1 MQRKS
6 LSSLKDHSVLD
17 RCAETI
23 KSGRYFRKI
32 SLTLLKEMLRQGEI
46 VTLDAEE
53 YILQEEHPKPPELIV
68 LLEGS
73 LAISSQE
80 HFIMR
85 LNHPGDVVGE
95 ISVIFG
101 NSSSYTDVITEVKSK
116 VVIFPNDLFK
126 VADNDTKVPVAYL
139 IFSHI
144 LAEKLKHTTAQSLM
158 NKNVRTFEETFPAI
172 GILDPDKDFRTKIK
186 TALENEWNKARIFE
200 IESYQDFLDNPLE
213 NHFDFFII
221 DPEKIADETTQ
232 IDSIRNLLEICS
244 SHLAPMLVISQYCKK
259 AENRQLLA
267 ELGVT
272 DFLAKPFS
280 DFDLQH
286 VIARFRKDHFLQK
299 ELERVEIAADTDRL
313 TGLANRRRL
322 DEFLEAMLTL
332 FPEEKQPFSFII
344 ADVDHFKHY
353 NDTHG
358 HQMGDVVL
366 ASVASVFK
374 KRVRRG
380 DLAAR
385 FGGEEF
391 VVILPNCGKKN
402 AILIG
407 EKLRRAIADE
417 KIPYQEQ
424 QPLGNLTCTFG
435 VATFPEDADTKE
447 LLMKKADD
455 CLYDGKESGR
465 NKVVSAEPLES

>member
-32 SLTLLKEMLRQGEI
+32 NLTLLKEMLRHGEI
-46 VTLDAEE
+46 VTLDEEE
-53 YILQEEHPKPPELIV
+53 YIIEEEHPKPPELIV

-73 LAISSQE
+73 LAITSQG

-95 ISVIFG
+95 ISVIFD
-101 NSSSYTDVITEVKSK
+101 NYSSYTGVITEEKSK
-116 VVIFPNDLFK
+116 VVILPNDLFK

-144 LAEKLKHTTAQSLM
+144 LAEKLKHTTAQSLL
-158 NKNVRTFEETFPAI
+158 NKNVRTLEETFPTI

-186 TALENEWNKARIFE
+186 TALENEWNKVRIFE

-213 NHFDFFII
+213 NHFDIFII
-221 DPEKIADETTQ
+221 DPEKISDETTQ
-232 IDSIRNLLEICS
+232 TYSIRHLLEICG

-299 ELERVEIAADTDRL
+299 ELERVEKAADTDRL

-407 EKLRRAIADE
+407 EKLRMAIAEE

-465 NKVVSAEPLES
+465 NKVVYAEPLES